1 MFKKKNDTVE
11 QADQPKSK
19 KKLKWILLAVAVV
32 LLFVFI
38 FGGSSDDSDR
48 TIPTLE
54 DNMSEYLELYTAE
67 KTDGVTMEWYKI
79 EPDDISHIGDYVEL
93 LCNDYDFVTV
103 DGEDNDYYLYYTAEN
118 ELATL
123 YTDNGNKEY
132 HIRIGIGDENE
143 DQSLIAFVYVDGLF
157 DDDENIDDN
166 TDEAKESADTYSEKE
181 EEKTEQTT
189 ERGKDVVLASAI
201 KGNSATG
208 QKPGKNSVKFQ
219 SMFDYFSEG
228 FTFKEATQSGLSYV
242 QKFEASEDD
251 EDAVAA
257 YINFLCS
264 DGMNFRKADD
274 YYKDYR
280 GMSTANSKTVFAS
293 WGLTYTGTAKVEQ
306 KCDTAFLDEA
316 KYALTIYYTI
326 EYGEIEGTI
335 EWSVSLDSCDLGF
348 RSGGKVANTAP
359 GGKSALTGLM
369 RTGDG
374 IYKTTDGR
382 FSAGLN
388 EAVIIKNG
396 KNQKGTLEYQDNS
409 DKAGHTLKI
418 KDASSNKLFAVVF
431 PCGGVQKTGQLYNY
445 KDLLQEYQFPLS
457 GDPYGDRGEDLEL
470 HQYIGKKWLTATYSN
485 SPCKDMTLRVMY
497 YSEAEQVAVYY
508 IYAEFT
514 EETEAFCVV
523 DLSKAKKADSQSSS
537 GGSGSSVPTLNSGTS
552 VCAFC
557 KNKGKTFCNRCN
569 GTGRIVVSGS
579 IAGFGTDNDKQFTQH
594 KGDCPEC
601 ENGYKDC
608 PYCN

>member
-1 MFKKKNDTVE
+1 MFKKKNDMVE
-11 QADQPKSK
+11 QVEQPKTK
-19 KKLKWILLAVAVV
+19 KKLKWILPAVAVV
-32 LLFVFI
+32 LLFIFI

-54 DNMSEYLELYTAE
+54 DNMSEYLELYSKE
-67 KTDGVTMEWYKI
+67 KTDGVTMKWYKI

-93 LCNDYDFVTV
+93 LCDDYDFETV

-166 TDEAKESADTYSEKE
+166 TDEVKESADSYSEKA
-181 EEKTEQTT
+181 EQTT
-189 ERGKDVVLASAI
+189 ERGEDVVLASAI

-228 FTFKEATQSGLSYV
+228 FTFKEVTQSGLSYV

-280 GMSTANSKTVFAS
+280 GMSTVNSKTVFAS

-348 RSGGKVANTAP
+348 RSGGKVANIAP

-388 EAVIIKNG
+388 EVIILKNG
-396 KNQKGTLEYQDNS
+396 SSRKGTLEYQDNS

-470 HQYIGKKWLTATYSN
+470 HQYVGKKWLTATYSN

-523 DLSKAKKADSQSSS
+523 DLKKAKKADSQNSS
-537 GGSGSSVPTLNSGTS
+537 GSSDFSVPTLNNGTS